1 MACAAAAGYAA
12 LGAAAGDA
20 GAGTRTGRARC
31 WWALATTA
39 FAVYGVLYRRRLPGL
54 PPLAVLPVLLA
65 AVTSPGRR
73 GSAVAAGGAHGT
85 RRRRS
90 STAAYGDA
98 PRCRCACST
107 TRTRTTRPPPP
118 LTSLPDVSGTEALPV
133 AQAALRL
140 AFPGRALPEE
150 TRFASLDGRRRRL
163 VRVLAKSPGTWLLD
177 GRPFGNVGTLVRSYG
192 LPGDVDAMAA
202 YMAGTPSPRRTR

>member
-20 GAGTRTGRARC
+20 GADDT
-31 WWALATTA
+31 
-39 FAVYGVLYRRRLPGL
+39 
-54 PPLAVLPVLLA
+54 
-65 AVTSPGRR
+65 
-73 GSAVAAGGAHGT
+73 
-85 RRRRS
+85 
-90 STAAYGDA
+90 STA
-98 PRCRCACST
+98 
-107 TRTRTTRPPPP
+107 P

-133 AQAALRL
+133 PQAALRL